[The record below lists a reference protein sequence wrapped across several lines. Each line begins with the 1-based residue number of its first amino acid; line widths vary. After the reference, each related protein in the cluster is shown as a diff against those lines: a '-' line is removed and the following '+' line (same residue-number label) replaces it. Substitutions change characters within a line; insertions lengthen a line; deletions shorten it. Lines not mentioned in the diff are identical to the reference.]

1 MKDRFSV
8 PNVKNQRSIEVFDE
22 MRMDL
27 LHLHAQRHRGVVC
40 ARVHVRLD
48 ELNFMIINLL
58 HLRSDFLFLPPK
70 QISTRPFP
78 PTLNIFQICM

>member
-1 MKDRFSV
+1 MFQMLKIRGA
-8 PNVKNQRSIEVFDE
+8 EVFDE

-40 ARVHVRLD
+40 ARVRLD

-58 HLRSDFLFLPPK
+58 HLRSDFLFLPPI
-70 QISTRPFP
+70 QTSTRPFP
-78 PTLNIFQICM
+78 PTLNFFQTCKMYFSILGC